1 MKPLLYIPAL
11 ALFVFT
17 ACRHQHAATQAD
29 ASVYTTQPS
38 QPTATST
45 STTVTETGV
54 LTTTNTNTSNTG
66 NTNTTTVTASNPDTV
81 VTTVTANNPPPA
93 DTTQDLYRISV
104 SFISRGEGID
114 YKTQETFENWLKE
127 HPKHPAYVV
136 TNWGREGETNYCLKL
151 NELSTREQEIFVRD
165 VRTMLADNK
174 LVIVDEHVPCKG
186 RRVR

>member
-1 MKPLLYIPAL
+1 MKPLLYVPAL

-17 ACRHQHAATQAD
+17 ACRHQQATTQTD
-29 ASVYTTQPS
+29 ASAYTTQS
-38 QPTATST
+38 GQSTGTSTST
-45 STTVTETGV
+45 STTVTETG
-54 LTTTNTNTSNTG
+54 TGTTN
-66 NTNTTTVTASNPDTV
+66 NTNTTTVTASGTDTV
-81 VTTVTANNPPPA
+81 TTTVVVNNPPA
-93 DTTQDLYRISV
+93 DTTEELYRISI